1 MLKFSGGDPSS
12 NLYLLLVQGEFQKE
26 DTGYQDE
33 ELFLSVKGGEVLAN
47 DGDLRVPIV
56 FKNGK
61 SEVEITYRWTD

>member
-1 MLKFSGGDPSS
+1 LA
-12 NLYLLLVQGEFQKE
+12 QGKFQKK
-26 DTGYQDE
+26 DTGYYNE

-56 FKNGK
+56 FKNGQ